1 MGFIFAE
8 HIVHQYRKELYTE
21 YRKGQG
27 EPLMQSNLFTSS
39 PSVQSSRILYTPSP
53 FARSSL
59 LHLQEVGSLTAI
71 RPHTSKREKLQSYLC
86 FMVEGGEGELVY
98 EGKKYELKTGDV
110 VFIDCRKAYSHST
123 GNSSI
128 TGDGHSVD
136 NSRSMDNNHSADNNN
151 TTEKDNSNLWSL
163 RWCHFYG
170 PSMPAI
176 YAKYCERGGL
186 PVIRG
191 ADVSVD
197 MARGADVAREAD
209 AFSGADVSQYS
220 TILTDIYTLASSSDY
235 IRDMRINGKLNDLLT
250 LLMESSWH
258 CGAHTNAPKKMDIS
272 LVKSFLDEHYK
283 EKLSLESVASHFFID
298 KHYLARLFKE
308 QYGVTLVTYLQ
319 QVRITHA
326 KRMLRFTD
334 KSIEEI
340 GLECGIGELNYFSR
354 VFKKLEGVS
363 PSEFRRVW

>member
-1 MGFIFAE
+1 
-8 HIVHQYRKELYTE
+8 
-21 YRKGQG
+21 
-27 EPLMQSNLFTSS
+27 
-39 PSVQSSRILYTPSP
+39 
-53 FARSSL
+53 
-59 LHLQEVGSLTAI
+59 
-71 RPHTSKREKLQSYLC
+71 
-86 FMVEGGEGELVY
+86 MVEDGEGELVY
-98 EGKKYELKTGDV
+98 EGKKYELKAGDA

-123 GNSSI
+123 GR
-128 TGDGHSVD
+128 TGNTHS
-136 NSRSMDNNHSADNNN
+136 
-151 TTEKDNSNLWSL
+151 TGEKDGGKLWSL

-191 ADVSVD
+191 AD
-197 MARGADVAREAD
+197 A
-209 AFSGADVSQYS
+209 SQYAA
-220 TILTDIYTLASSSDY
+220 ILTDIYTLASSSDY

-258 CGAHTNAPKKMDIS
+258 QGNSTNAPKKMDIS
-272 LVKSFLDEHYK
+272 SVKSFLDEHYS
-283 EKLSLESVASHFFID
+283 EKLALESVASHFFID

-363 PSEFRRVW
+363 LSEFRRVW

>member
-1 MGFIFAE
+1 
-8 HIVHQYRKELYTE
+8 
-21 YRKGQG
+21 
-27 EPLMQSNLFTSS
+27 MQSNLFTSS

-86 FMVEGGEGELVY
+86 FMVEDGEGELVY
-98 EGKKYELKTGDV
+98 EGKKYELRSGDV

-123 GNSSI
+123 GMNPNA
-128 TGDGHSVD
+128 G
-136 NSRSMDNNHSADNNN
+136 
-151 TTEKDNSNLWSL
+151 LWSL
-163 RWCHFYG
+163 RWCHFCG
-170 PSMPAI
+170 LSMPAI

-197 MARGADVAREAD
+197 LARGADMGRRDDV
-209 AFSGADVSQYS
+209 SCGADVSQYAA
-220 TILTDIYTLASSSDY
+220 ILTDIYTLASSSDY

-258 CGAHTNAPKKMDIS
+258 REAHTNAPKKMEIS
-272 LVKSFLDEHYK
+272 RVKSFLDEHYE

-363 PSEFRRVW
+363 PSEFRRAW

>member
-1 MGFIFAE
+1 MN
-8 HIVHQYRKELYTE
+8 
-21 YRKGQG
+21 
-27 EPLMQSNLFTSS
+27 NLFTSS

-86 FMVEGGEGELVY
+86 FMVEDGDGELVY
-98 EGKKYELKTGDV
+98 EGKKYKLRSGDV

-123 GNSSI
+123 GNI
-128 TGDGHSVD
+128 RSVD
-136 NSRSMDNNHSADNNN
+136 NNRSTGNTSGTCDRHSTDNNHSADNNH

-191 ADVSVD
+191 ADMAHGDD
-197 MARGADVAREAD
+197 MGR
-209 AFSGADVSQYS
+209 GADVSQYS
-220 TILTDIYTLASSSDY
+220 TIISDIYTLASSSDY

-258 CGAHTNAPKKMDIS
+258 REAHTNAPKKMDIS

>member
-1 MGFIFAE
+1 M
-8 HIVHQYRKELYTE
+8 H
-21 YRKGQG
+21 
-27 EPLMQSNLFTSS
+27 SNLFTSS
-39 PSVQSSRILYTPSP
+39 PSVRSSRILYTPSP

-59 LHLQEVGSLTAI
+59 LHLQEVGSLSAI
-71 RPHTSKREKLQSYLC
+71 KPHTSKREKLQSYLC
-86 FMVEGGEGELVY
+86 FMVEDGEGELVY
-98 EGKKYELKTGDV
+98 EGKRYDLKSGDV

-128 TGDGHSVD
+128 DDRSSVG
-136 NSRSMDNNHSADNNN
+136 NAH

-197 MARGADVAREAD
+197 IARGDDMGR
-209 AFSGADVSQYS
+209 GADVSQYS
-220 TILTDIYTLASSSDY
+220 TIISDIYTLASSSDY

-258 CGAHTNAPKKMDIS
+258 RGNSSNAPKKMDIS

-298 KHYLARLFKE
+298 KHYLARLFK
-308 QYGVTLVTYLQ
+308 GK
-319 QVRITHA
+319 RSIITHQ
-326 KRMLRFTD
+326 
-334 KSIEEI
+334 
-340 GLECGIGELNYFSR
+340 GQ
-354 VFKKLEGVS
+354 KKKHLGQEVQKI
-363 PSEFRRVW
+363 R

>member
-1 MGFIFAE
+1 M
-8 HIVHQYRKELYTE
+8 VN
-21 YRKGQG
+21 
-27 EPLMQSNLFTSS
+27 NLFTSS

-71 RPHTSKREKLQSYLC
+71 KPHTSKREKLQSYLC
-86 FMVEGGEGELVY
+86 FMVEDGEGELVY
-98 EGKKYELKTGDV
+98 EGKKYDLKSGDV

-123 GNSSI
+123 GLNPNA
-128 TGDGHSVD
+128 G
-136 NSRSMDNNHSADNNN
+136 
-151 TTEKDNSNLWSL
+151 LWSL

-191 ADVSVD
+191 GD
-197 MARGADVAREAD
+197 MARGADVSREAD
-209 AFSGADVSQYS
+209 MARGDDMARGADMGRGVDMGRGADASRGADVSQYS
-220 TILTDIYTLASSSDY
+220 TIISDIYTLASSSDY

-258 CGAHTNAPKKMDIS
+258 REAHTNAPKKMDIS

-334 KSIEEI
+334 QSIEEI

>member
-1 MGFIFAE
+1 
-8 HIVHQYRKELYTE
+8 
-21 YRKGQG
+21 
-27 EPLMQSNLFTSS
+27 
-39 PSVQSSRILYTPSP
+39 
-53 FARSSL
+53 
-59 LHLQEVGSLTAI
+59 
-71 RPHTSKREKLQSYLC
+71 
-86 FMVEGGEGELVY
+86 MVEDGEGELVY
-98 EGKKYELKTGDV
+98 EGKKYDLKSGDV
-110 VFIDCRKAYSHST
+110 VFIDCRRAYSHST
-123 GNSSI
+123 GNSSSV
-128 TGDGHSVD
+128 GNNHSI
-136 NSRSMDNNHSADNNN
+136 DNNH
-151 TTEKDNSNLWSL
+151 TTEKDNGNLWSL

-191 ADVSVD
+191 AD
-197 MARGADVAREAD
+197 MARGDDMGRGAD
-209 AFSGADVSQYS
+209 ASQYA

-258 CGAHTNAPKKMDIS
+258 REAHTNAPKKMDIS

-308 QYGVTLVTYLQ
+308 HYGVTLVTYLQ

-363 PSEFRRVW
+363 PSEFRKVW

>member
-1 MGFIFAE
+1 MG
-8 HIVHQYRKELYTE
+8 H
-21 YRKGQG
+21 
-27 EPLMQSNLFTSS
+27 
-39 PSVQSSRILYTPSP
+39 
-53 FARSSL
+53 
-59 LHLQEVGSLTAI
+59 
-71 RPHTSKREKLQSYLC
+71 
-86 FMVEGGEGELVY
+86 
-98 EGKKYELKTGDV
+98 GD
-110 VFIDCRKAYSHST
+110 
-123 GNSSI
+123 
-128 TGDGHSVD
+128 
-136 NSRSMDNNHSADNNN
+136 
-151 TTEKDNSNLWSL
+151 
-163 RWCHFYG
+163 
-170 PSMPAI
+170 
-176 YAKYCERGGL
+176 
-186 PVIRG
+186 
-191 ADVSVD
+191 DVSCEAD
-197 MARGADVAREAD
+197 MARGADA
-209 AFSGADVSQYS
+209 SCGADVSQYS
-220 TILTDIYTLASSSDY
+220 TIISDIYTLACSSDY

-258 CGAHTNAPKKMDIS
+258 RGAHTNAPKKMEIS
-272 LVKSFLDEHYK
+272 QVKSFLDEHYK

>member
-1 MGFIFAE
+1 
-8 HIVHQYRKELYTE
+8 
-21 YRKGQG
+21 
-27 EPLMQSNLFTSS
+27 MQSNLFTSS

-71 RPHTSKREKLQSYLC
+71 KPHTSKREKLQSYLC
-86 FMVEGGEGELVY
+86 FMVEDGEGELVY
-98 EGKKYELKTGDV
+98 EGKKYELRSGDV

-123 GNSSI
+123 GLNM
-128 TGDGHSVD
+128 
-136 NSRSMDNNHSADNNN
+136 NA
-151 TTEKDNSNLWSL
+151 ELWSL

-191 ADVSVD
+191 
-197 MARGADVAREAD
+197 G
-209 AFSGADVSQYS
+209 DVSQYS

-258 CGAHTNAPKKMDIS
+258 REAHTNAPKKMEIS
-272 LVKSFLDEHYK
+272 QVKSFLDEHYK

>member
-1 MGFIFAE
+1 MPLFLLPVFWFGYFDGF
-8 HIVHQYRKELYTE
+8 KT
-21 YRKGQG
+21 G
-27 EPLMQSNLFTSS
+27 SNLFTSS
-39 PSVQSSRILYTPSP
+39 PSVRSSRILYTPSP

-86 FMVEGGEGELVY
+86 FMVEDGEGELVY
-98 EGKKYELKTGDV
+98 EGKKYDLKTGDV

-123 GNSSI
+123 GLNP
-128 TGDGHSVD
+128 
-136 NSRSMDNNHSADNNN
+136 N
-151 TTEKDNSNLWSL
+151 TELWSL

-191 ADVSVD
+191 DD
-197 MARGADVAREAD
+197 MARGADVARGAD
-209 AFSGADVSQYS
+209 ASCGDDVSCGADVSQYS

-258 CGAHTNAPKKMDIS
+258 QGNSSNAPKKMDIS

-363 PSEFRRVW
+363 PSEYRRVW

>member
-1 MGFIFAE
+1 MLW
-8 HIVHQYRKELYTE
+8 HIVNYRIKE
-21 YRKGQG
+21 G
-27 EPLMQSNLFTSS
+27 EPIMQSNLFTSS

-71 RPHTSKREKLQSYLC
+71 KPHTSKREKLQSYLC
-86 FMVEGGEGELVY
+86 FLVEDGEGELVY
-98 EGKKYELKTGDV
+98 EGKKYELRRGDV

-123 GNSSI
+123 GNIRSTGNSS
-128 TGDGHSVD
+128 GVG
-136 NSRSMDNNHSADNNN
+136 NSRSTDNANSATNPN
-151 TTEKDNSNLWSL
+151 TKLWSL

-176 YAKYCERGGL
+176 YAKYCERGGQ
-186 PVIRG
+186 PVI
-191 ADVSVD
+191 
-197 MARGADVAREAD
+197 
-209 AFSGADVSQYS
+209 SGADVSQY
-220 TILTDIYTLASSSDY
+220 TAILTDIYTLASSSDY

-258 CGAHTNAPKKMDIS
+258 QGNSSNAPKKMDIS
-272 LVKSFLDEHYK
+272 LVKSFLDEHYS

-319 QVRITHA
+319 KALGSDPI
-326 KRMLRFTD
+326 
-334 KSIEEI
+334 
-340 GLECGIGELNYFSR
+340 
-354 VFKKLEGVS
+354 KKIKF
-363 PSEFRRVW
+363 FRRL

>member
-1 MGFIFAE
+1 
-8 HIVHQYRKELYTE
+8 
-21 YRKGQG
+21 
-27 EPLMQSNLFTSS
+27 MQPNLFTSS

-86 FMVEGGEGELVY
+86 FMVEDGEGELFY
-98 EGKKYELKTGDV
+98 EGKKYELRSGDV

-123 GNSSI
+123 GMNLNA
-128 TGDGHSVD
+128 G
-136 NSRSMDNNHSADNNN
+136 
-151 TTEKDNSNLWSL
+151 LWSL

-191 ADVSVD
+191 AD
-197 MARGADVAREAD
+197 MARGDDMGRE
-209 AFSGADVSQYS
+209 ADVSQYS
-220 TILTDIYTLASSSDY
+220 TIISDIYTLASSSDY

-258 CGAHTNAPKKMDIS
+258 REAHTNAPKKMDIS

>member
-1 MGFIFAE
+1 
-8 HIVHQYRKELYTE
+8 
-21 YRKGQG
+21 
-27 EPLMQSNLFTSS
+27 MQSNLFTSS
-39 PSVQSSRILYTPSP
+39 PSVRSSRILYTPLP

-86 FMVEGGEGELVY
+86 FMVEDGEGELVY
-98 EGKKYELKTGDV
+98 EGKKYELRSGDV

-123 GNSSI
+123 GNTHGSC
-128 TGDGHSVD
+128 D
-136 NSRSMDNNHSADNNN
+136 RHSAD
-151 TTEKDNSNLWSL
+151 EDSVSDNLWFL

-191 ADVSVD
+191 ADMAHGDD
-197 MARGADVAREAD
+197 MGR
-209 AFSGADVSQYS
+209 GADVSQYS
-220 TILTDIYTLASSSDY
+220 TIKSDIYTLASSSDY

-258 CGAHTNAPKKMDIS
+258 REAHTNAPKKMDIS

-340 GLECGIGELNYFSR
+340 GLECGIGGLNYFSR

>member
-1 MGFIFAE
+1 MIECIRSFDMS
-8 HIVHQYRKELYTE
+8 YRTLPHFL
-21 YRKGQG
+21 GQHKTKH
-27 EPLMQSNLFTSS
+27 PK
-39 PSVQSSRILYTPSP
+39 I
-53 FARSSL
+53 
-59 LHLQEVGSLTAI
+59 
-71 RPHTSKREKLQSYLC
+71 KRLIGLQSYLC
-86 FMVEGGEGELVY
+86 FMVEDGEGELVY
-98 EGKKYELKTGDV
+98 EGKRYDLKSGDV
-110 VFIDCRKAYSHST
+110 AFIDCRKAYSHST
-123 GNSSI
+123 GLNL
-128 TGDGHSVD
+128 
-136 NSRSMDNNHSADNNN
+136 N
-151 TTEKDNSNLWSL
+151 TELWSL

-176 YAKYCERGGL
+176 YAKYRERGGL

-191 ADVSVD
+191 AD
-197 MARGADVAREAD
+197 MA
-209 AFSGADVSQYS
+209 QYS
-220 TILTDIYTLASSSDY
+220 TIISDIYTLASSSDY

-258 CGAHTNAPKKMDIS
+258 REARINAPKKMDITIKMAIS
-272 LVKSFLDEHYK
+272 LVESFLDEHYK

>member
-1 MGFIFAE
+1 
-8 HIVHQYRKELYTE
+8 
-21 YRKGQG
+21 
-27 EPLMQSNLFTSS
+27 MQSNLFTSS
-39 PSVQSSRILYTPSP
+39 PSVRSSRILYTPSP

-71 RPHTSKREKLQSYLC
+71 KPHTSKREKLQSYLC
-86 FMVEGGEGELVY
+86 FMVEDGEGELVY
-98 EGKKYELKTGDV
+98 EGKKYELRSGDV

-123 GNSSI
+123 GNI
-128 TGDGHSVD
+128 RSVD
-136 NSRSMDNNHSADNNN
+136 NNCSVSNNRSTGNTSGTCDRHSADNNH
-151 TTEKDNSNLWSL
+151 TTEEDNSNLWSL

-176 YAKYCERGGL
+176 YSKYCERGGL

-191 ADVSVD
+191 AD
-197 MARGADVAREAD
+197 MARGADA
-209 AFSGADVSQYS
+209 SQYS
-220 TILTDIYTLASSSDY
+220 TIISDIYTLASSSDY
-235 IRDMRINGKLNDLLT
+235 IRDIRINGKLNDLLT

-258 CGAHTNAPKKMDIS
+258 REAHTNAPKKMDIS

-283 EKLSLESVASHFFID
+283 EKLSLESVASQFFID

>member
-1 MGFIFAE
+1 
-8 HIVHQYRKELYTE
+8 
-21 YRKGQG
+21 
-27 EPLMQSNLFTSS
+27 MQPNLFTSS
-39 PSVQSSRILYTPSP
+39 PSVRSSRILYTPSP

-71 RPHTSKREKLQSYLC
+71 KPHTSKREKLQSYLC
-86 FMVEGGEGELVY
+86 FMVEDGEGELVY
-98 EGKKYELKTGDV
+98 EGKKYDLKSGDV

-123 GNSSI
+123 GMNPNA
-128 TGDGHSVD
+128 G
-136 NSRSMDNNHSADNNN
+136 
-151 TTEKDNSNLWSL
+151 LWSL

-197 MARGADVAREAD
+197 MARGDD
-209 AFSGADVSQYS
+209 MGHGADVSQYAA
-220 TILTDIYTLASSSDY
+220 ILTDIYALASSSDY

-258 CGAHTNAPKKMDIS
+258 REAHTNAPKKMEIS
-272 LVKSFLDEHYK
+272 QVKSFLDEHYK

>member
-1 MGFIFAE
+1 MPPKKAE
-8 HIVHQYRKELYTE
+8 VKSMH
-21 YRKGQG
+21 
-27 EPLMQSNLFTSS
+27 SNLFTSS

-59 LHLQEVGSLTAI
+59 LHLQEVGSLSAI

-86 FMVEGGEGELVY
+86 FMVEDGEGELVY
-98 EGKKYELKTGDV
+98 EGKKYELRSGDV

-123 GNSSI
+123 GMNPNA
-128 TGDGHSVD
+128 G
-136 NSRSMDNNHSADNNN
+136 
-151 TTEKDNSNLWSL
+151 LWSL

-191 ADVSVD
+191 ADVS
-197 MARGADVAREAD
+197 
-209 AFSGADVSQYS
+209 QYAA
-220 TILTDIYTLASSSDY
+220 ILTDIYTLASSSDY

-258 CGAHTNAPKKMDIS
+258 REAHTNAPKKMEIS
-272 LVKSFLDEHYK
+272 RVKSFLDEHYE

>member
-1 MGFIFAE
+1 
-8 HIVHQYRKELYTE
+8 
-21 YRKGQG
+21 
-27 EPLMQSNLFTSS
+27 MQPNLFTSS

-86 FMVEGGEGELVY
+86 FMVEDGEGELVY

-123 GNSSI
+123 GMNPNA
-128 TGDGHSVD
+128 G
-136 NSRSMDNNHSADNNN
+136 
-151 TTEKDNSNLWSL
+151 LWSL

-170 PSMPAI
+170 PSMPAV

-197 MARGADVAREAD
+197 LDR
-209 AFSGADVSQYS
+209 GADVSQYAA
-220 TILTDIYTLASSSDY
+220 ILTDIYTLASSSDY

-258 CGAHTNAPKKMDIS
+258 RGYSSNAPKKMDIS
-272 LVKSFLDEHYK
+272 SVKSFLDEHYK
-283 EKLSLESVASHFFID
+283 EKLSLESMASHFFID

-326 KRMLRFTD
+326 KRMLRFTN

>member
-1 MGFIFAE
+1 MPPKKAE
-8 HIVHQYRKELYTE
+8 VKSMH
-21 YRKGQG
+21 
-27 EPLMQSNLFTSS
+27 SNLFTSS

-59 LHLQEVGSLTAI
+59 LHLQEVGSLSAI

-86 FMVEGGEGELVY
+86 FMVEDGEGELIY
-98 EGKKYELKTGDV
+98 EGKKYELRSGDV

-123 GNSSI
+123 GMNPNA
-128 TGDGHSVD
+128 G
-136 NSRSMDNNHSADNNN
+136 
-151 TTEKDNSNLWSL
+151 LWSL

-197 MARGADVAREAD
+197 LARGADMGRRDDV
-209 AFSGADVSQYS
+209 SCGADVSQYAA
-220 TILTDIYTLASSSDY
+220 ILTDIYTLASSSDY

-258 CGAHTNAPKKMDIS
+258 REAHTNAPKKMEIS
-272 LVKSFLDEHYK
+272 RVKSFLDEHYE

>member
-1 MGFIFAE
+1 MNEEDA
-8 HIVHQYRKELYTE
+8 
-21 YRKGQG
+21 
-27 EPLMQSNLFTSS
+27 SS

-86 FMVEGGEGELVY
+86 FMVEDGEGELVY
-98 EGKKYELKTGDV
+98 EGKKYDLKTGDV

-123 GNSSI
+123 GNI
-128 TGDGHSVD
+128 
-136 NSRSMDNNHSADNNN
+136 RSTDL
-151 TTEKDNSNLWSL
+151 NSNIELWSL

-191 ADVSVD
+191 ADASV
-197 MARGADVAREAD
+197 DVAR
-209 AFSGADVSQYS
+209 GADVSQYS
-220 TILTDIYTLASSSDY
+220 TIISDIYTLASSSDY
-235 IRDMRINGKLNDLLT
+235 IRDMRINGQLNDLLT

-258 CGAHTNAPKKMDIS
+258 QGSSLSVPKKMDVSI
-272 LVKSFLDEHYK
+272 VKSFLNEHYK

-298 KHYLARLFKE
+298 KHYLARLFKA
-308 QYGVTLVTYLQ
+308 QYGVTLVTYMQ

-326 KRMLRFTD
+326 KRMLR
-334 KSIEEI
+334 
-340 GLECGIGELNYFSR
+340 L
-354 VFKKLEGVS
+354 KKKRERS
-363 PSEFRRVW
+363 S

>member
-1 MGFIFAE
+1 
-8 HIVHQYRKELYTE
+8 
-21 YRKGQG
+21 
-27 EPLMQSNLFTSS
+27 MQSNLFTSS
-39 PSVQSSRILYTPSP
+39 PSVRSSRILYTPSP

-71 RPHTSKREKLQSYLC
+71 KPHTSKREKLQSYLC
-86 FMVEGGEGELVY
+86 FMVEDGEGELVY
-98 EGKKYELKTGDV
+98 EGKKYDLKSGDV

-123 GNSSI
+123 GNAHGSC
-128 TGDGHSVD
+128 D
-136 NSRSMDNNHSADNNN
+136 RHSADNNH

-170 PSMPAI
+170 SSMPAI

-191 ADVSVD
+191 GDV
-197 MARGADVAREAD
+197 ARGADA
-209 AFSGADVSQYS
+209 SCGADVSQYS

-258 CGAHTNAPKKMDIS
+258 REAHTNAPKKMDIS

>member
-1 MGFIFAE
+1 M
-8 HIVHQYRKELYTE
+8 H
-21 YRKGQG
+21 
-27 EPLMQSNLFTSS
+27 SNLFTSS

-59 LHLQEVGSLTAI
+59 LHLQEVGSLSAI

-86 FMVEGGEGELVY
+86 FMVEDGEGELVY
-98 EGKKYELKTGDV
+98 EGKKYELRSGDV
-110 VFIDCRKAYSHST
+110 VFIHCRKAYRHST
-123 GNSSI
+123 GMNPNA
-128 TGDGHSVD
+128 G
-136 NSRSMDNNHSADNNN
+136 
-151 TTEKDNSNLWSL
+151 LWSL

-191 ADVSVD
+191 ADVS
-197 MARGADVAREAD
+197 
-209 AFSGADVSQYS
+209 QYAAM
-220 TILTDIYTLASSSDY
+220 LTDIYTLASSSDY

-250 LLMESSWH
+250 LLTESSWH
-258 CGAHTNAPKKMDIS
+258 REAHTNAPKKMEIS
-272 LVKSFLDEHYK
+272 RVKSFLDEHYE

>member
-1 MGFIFAE
+1 M
-8 HIVHQYRKELYTE
+8 VN
-21 YRKGQG
+21 
-27 EPLMQSNLFTSS
+27 NLFTSS

-71 RPHTSKREKLQSYLC
+71 KPHTSKREKLQSYLC
-86 FMVEGGEGELVY
+86 FMVEDGEGELVY
-98 EGKKYELKTGDV
+98 EGKKYDLKSGDV

-123 GNSSI
+123 GLNPNA
-128 TGDGHSVD
+128 G
-136 NSRSMDNNHSADNNN
+136 
-151 TTEKDNSNLWSL
+151 LWSL

-191 ADVSVD
+191 GD
-197 MARGADVAREAD
+197 MARGADVSREAD
-209 AFSGADVSQYS
+209 MARGDDMARGADMGRGVDMGRGADASRGADVSQYS
-220 TILTDIYTLASSSDY
+220 TIISDIYTLASSSDY

-258 CGAHTNAPKKMDIS
+258 REAHTNAPKKMEIS
-272 LVKSFLDEHYK
+272 QVKSFLDEHYK

-334 KSIEEI
+334 QSIEEI

-363 PSEFRRVW
+363 LSEFRRVW

>member
-1 MGFIFAE
+1 M
-8 HIVHQYRKELYTE
+8 H
-21 YRKGQG
+21 
-27 EPLMQSNLFTSS
+27 SNLFTSS

-59 LHLQEVGSLTAI
+59 LHLQEVGSLSAI

-86 FMVEGGEGELVY
+86 FMVEDGEGELVY
-98 EGKKYELKTGDV
+98 EGKKYELRSGDV

-123 GNSSI
+123 GMNPNA
-128 TGDGHSVD
+128 G
-136 NSRSMDNNHSADNNN
+136 
-151 TTEKDNSNLWSL
+151 LWSL

-197 MARGADVAREAD
+197 LARGADMGRRDDV
-209 AFSGADVSQYS
+209 SCGADVSQYAA
-220 TILTDIYTLASSSDY
+220 ILTDIYTLASSSDY
-235 IRDMRINGKLNDLLT
+235 IRDMRINGKLNNLLT

-258 CGAHTNAPKKMDIS
+258 REAHTNAPKKMEIS
-272 LVKSFLDEHYK
+272 RVKSFLDEHYK

>member
-1 MGFIFAE
+1 M
-8 HIVHQYRKELYTE
+8 H
-21 YRKGQG
+21 
-27 EPLMQSNLFTSS
+27 SNLFTSS

-71 RPHTSKREKLQSYLC
+71 KPHTSKREKLQSYLC
-86 FMVEGGEGELVY
+86 FMVEDGEGELVY
-98 EGKKYELKTGDV
+98 EGKRYELKAGDV

-123 GNSSI
+123 GNSHSI
-128 TGDGHSVD
+128 GNSHSDSAGV
-136 NSRSMDNNHSADNNN
+136 NSCKR
-151 TTEKDNSNLWSL
+151 LWSL

-170 PSMPAI
+170 PSMSAI

-191 ADVSVD
+191 DDMARGVD
-197 MARGADVAREAD
+197 MARGADV
-209 AFSGADVSQYS
+209 SQYAA
-220 TILTDIYTLASSSDY
+220 ILTDIYTLASSSDY

-258 CGAHTNAPKKMDIS
+258 REAHTNAPKKMEIS
-272 LVKSFLDEHYK
+272 QVKSFLDEHYK

-298 KHYLARLFKE
+298 KHYLARLFKA

-340 GLECGIGELNYFSR
+340 GLECGIGDLNYFSR
-354 VFKKLEGVS
+354 VFKKLEGIS
-363 PSEFRRVW
+363 PSEFRRAW

>member
-1 MGFIFAE
+1 
-8 HIVHQYRKELYTE
+8 
-21 YRKGQG
+21 
-27 EPLMQSNLFTSS
+27 MQSNLFTSS
-39 PSVQSSRILYTPSP
+39 PSVRSSRILYTPSP

-71 RPHTSKREKLQSYLC
+71 KPHTSKREKLQSYLC
-86 FMVEGGEGELVY
+86 FMVEDGEGELVY
-98 EGKKYELKTGDV
+98 EGKKYELKAGDV

-123 GNSSI
+123 GNAHS
-128 TGDGHSVD
+128 TGNSHSDSAGV
-136 NSRSMDNNHSADNNN
+136 NSC
-151 TTEKDNSNLWSL
+151 KKLWSL
-163 RWCHFYG
+163 QWCHFYG

-191 ADVSVD
+191 DD
-197 MARGADVAREAD
+197 MARRADMASGTD
-209 AFSGADVSQYS
+209 ASQYAA
-220 TILTDIYTLASSSDY
+220 ILTDIYTLASSSDY

-258 CGAHTNAPKKMDIS
+258 QGNRSNAPKKMDIS
-272 LVKSFLDEHYK
+272 IVKSFLDEHYS

>member
-1 MGFIFAE
+1 MNAIG
-8 HIVHQYRKELYTE
+8 
-21 YRKGQG
+21 KGQG
-27 EPLMQSNLFTSS
+27 EPIMQSNLFTSS
-39 PSVQSSRILYTPSP
+39 PSVRSSRILYTPSP

-71 RPHTSKREKLQSYLC
+71 KPHTSKREKLQSYLC
-86 FMVEGGEGELVY
+86 FMVEDGEGDLVY
-98 EGKKYELKTGDV
+98 EGKTYELRSGDV

-123 GNSSI
+123 GMNLNA
-128 TGDGHSVD
+128 G
-136 NSRSMDNNHSADNNN
+136 
-151 TTEKDNSNLWSL
+151 LWSL

-176 YAKYCERGGL
+176 YAKYCERGGQ

-191 ADVSVD
+191 NDMGRRADMGHGAD
-197 MARGADVAREAD
+197 MARGADVARRAD
-209 AFSGADVSQYS
+209 APCGADVSQYS

-258 CGAHTNAPKKMDIS
+258 REAHTNAPKKMDIS
-272 LVKSFLDEHYK
+272 SVKSFLDEHYK

-298 KHYLARLFKE
+298 KHYLSRLFKE

-354 VFKKLEGVS
+354 VFKKMEGVS

>member
-1 MGFIFAE
+1 MLYFSREMPPKKAE
-8 HIVHQYRKELYTE
+8 VKSMH
-21 YRKGQG
+21 
-27 EPLMQSNLFTSS
+27 SNLFTSS

-59 LHLQEVGSLTAI
+59 LHLQEVGSLSAI

-86 FMVEGGEGELVY
+86 FMVEDGEGELVY
-98 EGKKYELKTGDV
+98 EGKKYELRSGDV

-123 GNSSI
+123 GMNPNA
-128 TGDGHSVD
+128 G
-136 NSRSMDNNHSADNNN
+136 
-151 TTEKDNSNLWSL
+151 LWSL

-170 PSMPAI
+170 LSMPAI

-197 MARGADVAREAD
+197 LARGADMGRRDDV
-209 AFSGADVSQYS
+209 SCGADVSQYAA
-220 TILTDIYTLASSSDY
+220 ILTDIYTLASSSDY

-258 CGAHTNAPKKMDIS
+258 REAHTNAPKKMEIS
-272 LVKSFLDEHYK
+272 RVKSFLDEHYE